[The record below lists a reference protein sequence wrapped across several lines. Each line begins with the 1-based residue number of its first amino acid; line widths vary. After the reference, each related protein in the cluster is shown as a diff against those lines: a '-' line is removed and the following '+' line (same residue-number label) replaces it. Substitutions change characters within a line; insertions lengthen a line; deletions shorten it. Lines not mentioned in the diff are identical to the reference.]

1 MEIKSI
7 NSNNKDKIIFI
18 EKSDSTK
25 PLSEFSKYIENLAE
39 NDPENP
45 GKFYFYNI

>member
-7 NSNNKDKIIFI
+7 NSNNNKDKIIFI

-39 NDPENP
+39 TDPENP
-45 GKFYFYNI
+45 GKFYM